1 MAMWALLLA
10 LSAAGCGISLSQTPP
25 DARPAALG
33 AAAPALPQQRLRE
46 KVAKLG
52 LPGAQAQA
60 ARRTGVPGSGVTN
73 KASRGV
79 DPLAAGQ
86 RQGGQGTARQQSAR
100 TLLGCNVTMP
110 CHVCPAAAMRD
121 EADYCVETGWRQQVR
136 CAREGKSAD
145 VRFQPCPAM
154 STAAAGHASVISMEL
169 VWALIFLSAWTWLQ
183 QRRRLQQGA
192 AGAAARKGAFAPV
205 PMTPLDA
212 A

>member
-1 MAMWALLLA
+1 MAKRALLLA
-10 LSAAGCGISLSQTPP
+10 LSAAGCGMSLSQTPP

-33 AAAPALPQQRLRE
+33 ASAGQALPQQRLRE
-46 KVAKLG
+46 KVAKIG

-60 ARRTGVPGSGVTN
+60 DRRTMPRSEVTN
-73 KASRGV
+73 KAGRGV
-79 DPLAAGQ
+79 DALAAGQ
-86 RQGGQGTARQQSAR
+86 GQGGQGTARQQSAR

-154 STAAAGHASVISMEL
+154 STAAAGHTSVISMEL

-192 AGAAARKGAFAPV
+192 AGAAARKGVFAPV